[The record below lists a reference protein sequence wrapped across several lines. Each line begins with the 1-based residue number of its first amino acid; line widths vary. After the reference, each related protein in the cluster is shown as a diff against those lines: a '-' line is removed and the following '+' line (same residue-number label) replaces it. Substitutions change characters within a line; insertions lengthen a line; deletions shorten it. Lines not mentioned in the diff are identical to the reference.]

1 MIATYITLATVILGF
16 LAAVI
21 GYLRV
26 TKKQDA
32 IHVIVN
38 SRYTDVSNRVE
49 QLIKVLEQ
57 HGISIPSDPHPPRGT
72 AP

>member
-1 MIATYITLATVILGF
+1 VIATYVTLATVILGF

-21 GYLRV
+21 GYVRV
-26 TKKQDA
+26 TRKQDE

-49 QLIKVLEQ
+49 QLIKVLEE
-57 HGISIPSDPHPPRGT
+57 HGIRIPTDPNPPRGT
-72 AP
+72 LP